1 MLADIPIGTRACN
14 ETGSRRAVHSFFHGA
29 RRLPLDLFSHV
40 GATPPIEATIW
51 RIGVKTCVAFLGSA
65 NGSAAEMTAGSA
77 EL

>member
-1 MLADIPIGTRACN
+1 MLADFPIGTRACN
-14 ETGSRRAVHSFFHGA
+14 GPGREGPSTRSSTALAVF
-29 RRLPLDLFSHV
+29 LLDLFSHV